1 MSIQTLSRCG
11 AALFLAAL
19 VSGCSVLDFGSD
31 SGTRA
36 GAASSGGDGAC
47 AWNRSSCMHEGRY
60 EQGERDYAE
69 QEARRLNQAQS
80 ARLRSGW

>member
-1 MSIQTLSRCG
+1 MSIQTLNRCG
-11 AALFLAAL
+11 IALFLAAL
-19 VSGCSVLDFGSD
+19 VSGCSVLDLGSD
-31 SGTRA
+31 SSPRA
-36 GAASSGGDGAC
+36 GTASSGSGAC

-69 QEARRLNQAQS
+69 EEARRLNQAQA